1 MRNDV
6 VGGRRVTRLGMDHS
20 VRRLPDITIPSAPA
34 VLVACCGMVN
44 DMLRL
49 RSAHGKMGAKDGA
62 LTMNPQQAKK
72 LGRHLKQAR
81 EAIGISARELARRAD
96 VPDSTI
102 VRIEQGAFA
111 EPSPE
116 KLQRMAA
123 VLGLNLADLY
133 VMADYPIPEL
143 PTLTPYLRTKYGEL
157 PREATEQIQAY
168 ADRLA
173 RKHGVD
179 LSGPSPGEDEQPESM
194 VPKQRTT
201 AARTKKGGTR

>member
-1 MRNDV
+1 
-6 VGGRRVTRLGMDHS
+6 
-20 VRRLPDITIPSAPA
+20 
-34 VLVACCGMVN
+34 
-44 DMLRL
+44 
-49 RSAHGKMGAKDGA
+49 
-62 LTMNPQQAKK
+62 MNPQQAKK
-72 LGRHLKQAR
+72 LGRHLKKTR
-81 EAIGISARELARRAD
+81 EAVGLSARELARRAD

-143 PTLTPYLRTKYGEL
+143 PTLTPYLRTKYREL
-157 PREATEQIQAY
+157 PAVAAQQIQVY

-179 LSGPSPGEDEQPESM
+179 LSGPAPGEDE
-194 VPKQRTT
+194 VPDSRRKGL
-201 AARTKKGGTR
+201 ARNKKGGTS

>member
-1 MRNDV
+1 MRV
-6 VGGRRVTRLGMDHS
+6 VMVGGRRVTRAGMDHS
-20 VRRLPDITIPSAPA
+20 DRRLPDITIPSASA
-34 VLVACCGMVN
+34 VPVACCGMVN

-49 RSAHGKMGAKDGA
+49 RSTHGKMGAEDGA

-81 EAIGISARELARRAD
+81 EGIGISARELARRAD

-123 VLGLNLADLY
+123 ALGLNLADLY
-133 VMADYPIPEL
+133 LMADYPIPEL
-143 PTLTPYLRTKYGEL
+143 PTLTPYLRTKYGNL
-157 PREATEQIQAY
+157 PTEAADQIQAY

-179 LSGPSPGEDEQPESM
+179 LSGPTPGEDEQPEPRT
-194 VPKQRTT
+194 PKRRTT
-201 AARTKKGGTR
+201 TTRTKKGGTR

>member
-1 MRNDV
+1 
-6 VGGRRVTRLGMDHS
+6 
-20 VRRLPDITIPSAPA
+20 
-34 VLVACCGMVN
+34 
-44 DMLRL
+44 
-49 RSAHGKMGAKDGA
+49 
-62 LTMNPQQAKK
+62 MNPQQAKK
-72 LGRHLKQAR
+72 LGRHLKKTR
-81 EAIGISARELARRAD
+81 EAIGISARELARRAE

-116 KLQRMAA
+116 KLQRIAV

-143 PTLTPYLRTKYGEL
+143 PTLTPYLRTKYGDL
-157 PREATEQIQAY
+157 PPEAAQQIQTY

-179 LSGPSPGEDEQPESM
+179 LSGPTAGEDEQPE
-194 VPKQRTT
+194 RTKT
-201 AARTKKGGTR
+201 PARTRKKGGTP